1 MHLLLI
7 IFISLFN
14 LKNLV
19 NCENID
25 WCEMQQKYCNK
36 KIHIGCDPF
45 HIGQG
50 NCFEIN
56 EVTMDGNM
64 KKEILSQHN
73 EYRNFLASGLLIPM
87 ESAKQMQEMEWDE
100 TLEQLASMHVQ
111 NCNMKHDQCRST
123 DEYNYAGQN
132 LGMFRSTYKEFDFKG
147 VIKNRIIKNWF
158 KEYVNTPVYEI
169 DKFVSQKTK
178 QIGHFTVMSREKNNK
193 IGCAFI
199 TYEEYIDNELWYG
212 NMLTCN
218 YAETNLLGTPVY
230 QRGTPCSGCA
240 ELGMICSQTYTN
252 LCSRNLVNRNGSEMI
267 YGRSALLFFLLL
279 LSFVIN
285 K

>member
-1 MHLLLI
+1 MYLLLI
-7 IFISLFN
+7 IIISLLN
-14 LKNLV
+14 IKNLV
-19 NCENID
+19 NCETID
-25 WCEMQQKYCNK
+25 WCEMQQKHCNK
-36 KIHIGCDPF
+36 KIHIGCDPS

-50 NCFEIN
+50 NCYEIN
-56 EVTMDGNM
+56 ELKMDENM
-64 KKEILSQHN
+64 RREILNQHN
-73 EYRNFLASGLLIPM
+73 EYRSFLASGLLFPM
-87 ESAKQMQEMEWDE
+87 KSAKQMQEMEWDE

-111 NCNMKHDQCRST
+111 NCKMKHDQCRST

-132 LGMFRSTYKEFDFKG
+132 LGMIASTYKELDFNG
-147 VIKNRIIKNWF
+147 VIKNIINNWF
-158 KEYVNTPVYEI
+158 KEYVYTPVYEI
-169 DKFVSQKTK
+169 EKFVSEQTK

-199 TYEEYIDNELWYG
+199 TYEEYKDNELWYG

-218 YAETNLLGTPVY
+218 YAETNLLETPVY

-240 ELGMICSQTYTN
+240 EIGMSCSLKYSN
-252 LCSRNLVNRNGSEMI
+252 LCSRNLVIRNGSEMV
-267 YGRSALLFFLLL
+267 YGRSVLLFVVLL